1 MYSDHPASWEN
12 EPNAIDD
19 RRSSG
24 DTRLVTT
31 LLVGRLVTSR
41 GDVVCRVRNI
51 SENGAR
57 VECAM
62 PLSRDDKV
70 QLELRGAELLEAEVA
85 WAQGGAC
92 GLRFLSP
99 VPAELILKPTPQEK
113 GWHNRLPRLETE
125 CAVLVTCD
133 GRRLAATL
141 RDINQRGMRID
152 GLNRKLTTGTLSVH
166 IPELG
171 TMSAAIRWQREDAAG
186 LQFLTPLRFETL
198 SAWLVNP
205 ASRFGRRDCTNPI
218 RNFESGYPRP
228 TPSRQPARRR

>member
-1 MYSDHPASWEN
+1 MMYSENPATWDS
-12 EPNAIDD
+12 EPNEVSD
-19 RRSSG
+19 RRSGG

-31 LLVGRLVTSR
+31 LLVGRIVTPR

-62 PLSRDDKV
+62 PLSRGEKV
-70 QLELRGAELLEAEVA
+70 QLELRGAELLDAEVA

-99 VPAELILKPTPQEK
+99 VPAELILKPSPQEK

-152 GLNRKLTTGTLSVH
+152 GLNRPLTQGTLSVH

-171 TMSAAIRWQREDAAG
+171 TVNAAIRWQREDGAG

-198 SAWLVNP
+198 SAWLINP
-205 ASRFGRRDCTNPI
+205 ASRFGRRD
-218 RNFESGYPRP
+218 
-228 TPSRQPARRR
+228 